1 MSKAPLGFG
10 MMRLP
15 VLSGPT
21 DFDYDQL
28 NQMVDEFIAGGFTYF
43 DTSYVYHNGKSE
55 EAARKSLIERHNR
68 DEFTIATKFPTFAI
82 QSEDQVEPIF
92 EQQRKN
98 LGVDYIDYYLI
109 HNIQTQY
116 YDGPTGDGEGIV
128 KTAHLFEH
136 GAKWKEEGKIK
147 HLGFSFHSSAK
158 LLDRILTEHPEVE
171 FVQIPL
177 NYIDW
182 DSELVQAG
190 PAYDVIRKHG
200 KKVIIMEPVKGG
212 YLANLPEAAAEIL
225 KEANPDVSQASWAIR
240 FAAEKE
246 GLLAV
251 LSGMSTLEQVRDNVK
266 TMSDFKP
273 LSDEEEA
280 VVKKAE
286 IAARNSG
293 KYSVD
298 YIKQF
303 EGLTYHGAPV
313 TAILQTANI
322 LPMQPDPG
330 FADDNN
336 YLGNT
341 IAENIHKTKDGPFDP
356 DEKVILTD
364 GSDHTAEVEEAF
376 QYLKGMAF

>member
-43 DTSYVYHNGKSE
+43 DTSFVYHNGHSE
-55 EAARKSLIERHNR
+55 EAAHKSLIERHPR
-68 DEFTIATKFPTFAI
+68 DTFTIATKFPTFAI

-92 EQQRKN
+92 AQQLQN
-98 LGVDYIDYYLI
+98 LGVDYVDYYLL

-116 YDGPTGDGEGIV
+116 YDGLDGKGGIV
-128 KTAHLFEH
+128 KTARLFEH
-136 GAKWKEEGKIK
+136 AKKWKEEGKIK

-158 LLDRILTEHPEVE
+158 LLDRVLTEHPEAE
-171 FVQIPL
+171 FVQIAL

-182 DSELVQAG
+182 ESEFVQAREC
-190 PAYDVIRKHG
+190 YEVIRKHG
-200 KKVIIMEPVKGG
+200 KKVVIMEPVKGG
-212 YLANLPEAAAEIL
+212 FLSNLPKAAADIL
-225 KEANPDVSQASWAIR
+225 HNANPNASQASWAIR
-240 FAAEKE
+240 FAGEKE
-246 GLLAV
+246 GVLAV
-251 LSGMSTLEQVRDNVK
+251 LSGMSSLEQVWDNVK
-266 TMSDFKP
+266 TMQNFEP
-273 LSDEEEA
+273 LSEAEEV
-280 VVKKAE
+280 VVKKAAD
-286 IAARNSG
+286 AARDSG
-293 KYSVD
+293 KYSMQ
-298 YIKQF
+298 YIGQF
-303 EGLTYHGAPV
+303 KGLMYHGMPV

-336 YLGNT
+336 YETNT
-341 IAENIHKTKDGPFDP
+341 ILENSGKTMAGPFDP
-356 DEKVILTD
+356 DEKVVLPD

-376 QYLKGMAF
+376 QYLKSLAF